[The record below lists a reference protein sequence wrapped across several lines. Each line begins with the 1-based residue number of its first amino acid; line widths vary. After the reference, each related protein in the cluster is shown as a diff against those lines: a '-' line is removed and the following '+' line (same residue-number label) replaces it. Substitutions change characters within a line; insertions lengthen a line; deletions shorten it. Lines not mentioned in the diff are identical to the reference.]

1 MSTTVPAFLAKGAKV
16 GSFEI
21 DTFLGGG
28 ACAKIYRATSSL
40 SGRKTVIKIF
50 DEHFSSHAFYSMIML
65 SEVDR
70 ASNATSPYV
79 ANVLE
84 AGFAQGKLYMAM
96 DLVEGE
102 TLWDFILR
110 YRRLKAYDVLDYG
123 VDIASGLDW
132 MERELHHLHK
142 DIKPSNIMISK
153 GRAILIDL
161 DFDTLKISG
170 SDENMVW
177 GTPEYLAPELLRQ
190 THKPDRRSDMYAL
203 GCTLYHALTGQP
215 PFWHLRTKDS
225 TPQEIANLHVTGE
238 IKAPS
243 VLVPGLP
250 KKAESVLL
258 ACLARRP
265 SQRPATYVELIER
278 FREAQNECMV
288 MEI

>member
-1 MSTTVPAFLAKGAKV
+1 M
-16 GSFEI
+16 GSFDI

-28 ACAKIYRATSSL
+28 ACAKIYRATSSI

-50 DEHFSSHAFYSMIML
+50 DEHFSSNPFYSMIML
-65 SEVDR
+65 SEVGQ
-70 ASNATSPYV
+70 ASRATSPHV

-84 AGFAQGKLYMAM
+84 AGFYKGKLYMAM

-102 TLWDFILR
+102 TLWDFIQR
-110 YRRLKAYDVLDYG
+110 YRRLKAYDVLDYAI
-123 VDIASGLDW
+123 DIASGLEW
-132 MERELHHLHK
+132 MEQELGHLHK

-170 SDENMVW
+170 SDENMIW

-190 THKPDRRSDMYAL
+190 THKPTRRSDMYAL

-215 PFWHLRTKDS
+215 PFWHLRSKET
-225 TPQEIANLHVTGE
+225 TPQQVAGFHVTGE
-238 IKAPS
+238 LKAPS
-243 VLVPGLP
+243 LLVPGLP
-250 KKAESVLL
+250 KRAEHALL
-258 ACLARRP
+258 SCLARRP
-265 SQRPATYVELIER
+265 AQRPATYAELIEK
-278 FREAQNECMV
+278 FREAQNDCMV